1 MRIFQRKHIEVGP
14 LDLEGACVPELVAAR
29 ATEKPASL
37 ALTAGADTLT
47 YGALNARAN
56 GLATYLRSV
65 GVGTDVPV
73 GICLPRSLE
82 MVVAA
87 LGVLKAGGAYIPMDP
102 AYPSDRLAFML
113 DDAQAP
119 VLISNRRLAQRLPVG
134 ERELVEVGDPR
145 IAAHQPHF
153 PPNDISSTDL
163 AYIVYTSGSTGKP
176 KGVEVTHGSLANL
189 VAWHVQ
195 SFSVTAADRASH
207 VAGLGFD
214 ATVWELW
221 PYLAVGA
228 SVHLAD
234 ENTRN
239 SPELL
244 REWLLAQRVTIGF
257 VPTPLAERLL
267 TANVRWPRRSTLR
280 VLLTGGDALH
290 TYPPDGLPF
299 TLVNNYGPTECTVVA
314 TSAAVRPNESPKI
327 SPPIGR
333 AIANTQIH
341 LLDES
346 LTPVPDGLP
355 GEIYIGGAG
364 VARGYRNR
372 PDLTAERFIPDP
384 FAAEAGRRLYR
395 TGDLARRL
403 PDGQIAF
410 LGRTD
415 DQIKIRG
422 YRIEP
427 GEISSALNR
436 HPDIRGSIA
445 VAREDTPDER
455 RLVTYVVA
463 DANADLTHTVLR
475 DFLRESLPEYM
486 LPAVFV
492 RLDAFPLTPH
502 GKIDRGALPMPTPM
516 NTLQDTVM
524 AMPRTDTER
533 RVADIVAELLK
544 LEEVGLDDNFFLL
557 GGHSLLGAQLIAR
570 LRDAFGVQITL
581 RGLFEAPTVE
591 ELAAKLDYLV
601 ENRDAA
607 NATSSSLTC
616 CSPTWEEREPSAT
629 SETSSVGNQP

>member
-1 MRIFQRKHIEVGP
+1 
-14 LDLEGACVPELVAAR
+14 
-29 ATEKPASL
+29 
-37 ALTAGADTLT
+37 
-47 YGALNARAN
+47 
-56 GLATYLRSV
+56 
-65 GVGTDVPV
+65 
-73 GICLPRSLE
+73 

-113 DDAQAP
+113 EDAQAP
-119 VLISNRRLAQRLPVG
+119 VLISNRRLAQRLAPG
-134 ERELVEVGDPR
+134 QRELVDVEDSR
-145 IAAHQPHF
+145 IAAQQPDF
-153 PPNDISSTDL
+153 TPNDVAPTDL
-163 AYIVYTSGSTGKP
+163 AYVVYTSGSTGKP
-176 KGVEVTHGSLANL
+176 KGVEVTHGNLANL
-189 VAWHVQ
+189 VSWHVR
-195 SFSVTAADRASH
+195 SFSVTPSDRASH

-214 ATVWELW
+214 AAVWELW

-234 ENTRN
+234 EDTRN

-244 REWLLAQRVTIGF
+244 REWLMAERITIGF

-267 TANVRWPRRSTLR
+267 STNRRWPRASKLR

-314 TSAAVRPNESPKI
+314 TSGLVQPNASPKT
-327 SPPIGR
+327 PPTIGC
-333 AIANTQIH
+333 AITNAQIH

-346 LTPVPDGLP
+346 LTPVPDGSP
-355 GEIYIGGAG
+355 GEMYIGGAG

-384 FAAEAGRRLYR
+384 FAREAGRRLYR

-427 GEISSALNR
+427 GEVSSALNR
-436 HPDIRGSIA
+436 HPDIRASIA
-445 VAREDTPDER
+445 VAREDPPDER
-455 RLVTYVVA
+455 RLVAYVVVDGA
-463 DANADLTHTVLR
+463 ADLTHTAVR

-486 LPAVFV
+486 LPAIFV

-502 GKIDRGALPMPTPM
+502 GKIDRVMLPVPVPM
-516 NTLQDTVM
+516 NTLQDEVSAT
-524 AMPRTDTER
+524 PRTDTER
-533 RVADIVAELLK
+533 RVAEIIAELLK
-544 LEEVGLDDNFFLL
+544 LEKVGLDDNFFLL

-581 RGLFEAPTVE
+581 RGLFESPTVE
-591 ELAAKLDYLV
+591 ALSAKVDYLV
-601 ENRDAA
+601 ETEPTA
-607 NATSSSLTC
+607 NATSPSSTC
-616 CSPTWEEREPSAT
+616 CSPTWDQTEPSAM
-629 SETSSVGNQP
+629 SEASSIGNQP

>member
-1 MRIFQRKHIEVGP
+1 
-14 LDLEGACVPELVAAR
+14 L
-29 ATEKPASL
+29 L
-37 ALTAGADTLT
+37 ALTAGDEALT

-56 GLATYLRSV
+56 RLASYLRSV

-73 GICLPRSLE
+73 GICLPRSLD

-87 LGVLKAGGAYIPMDP
+87 LGVVKAGGAYIPMDP
-102 AYPSDRLAFML
+102 AYPPDRLAFML

-119 VLISNRRLAQRLPVG
+119 VFISNHELVQRFSAG
-134 ERELVEVGDPR
+134 KRELLDIEDPR
-145 IAAHQPHF
+145 IAAHRPDSS
-153 PPNDISSTDL
+153 PNDIASTDL
-163 AYIVYTSGSTGKP
+163 AYVVYTSGSTGKP
-176 KGVEVTHGSLANL
+176 KGVEVTHGNLANL
-189 VAWHVQ
+189 VSWHIQ
-195 SFSVTAADRASH
+195 SFSVTPSDRASH

-234 ENTRN
+234 EATRN

-244 REWLLAQRVTIGF
+244 RQWILAERITIGF

-267 TANVRWPRRSTLR
+267 NGNVRWPRRTKLR

-314 TSAAVRPNESPKI
+314 TSGVVTPNGSWKTP
-327 SPPIGR
+327 PPIGR
-333 AIANTQIH
+333 AITNTQIH

-346 LTPVPDGLP
+346 LRPVPDGSP
-355 GEIYIGGAG
+355 GEMFIGGAG

-372 PDLTAERFIPDP
+372 PNLTAERFIPDP
-384 FAAEAGRRLYR
+384 FAEWPGRRLYR

-455 RLVTYVVA
+455 RLVAYVVA
-463 DANADLTHTVLR
+463 DANADLTHTALR

-502 GKIDRGALPMPTPM
+502 GKIDRAVLPMPTLM
-516 NTLQDTVM
+516 NTLQDTVL

-591 ELAAKLDYLV
+591 ELSAKLDYLV
-601 ENRDAA
+601 ENGDTA
-607 NATSSSLTC
+607 NSPSSSLTC
-616 CSPTWEEREPSAT
+616 CSPTWEEREPSAM
-629 SETSSVGNQP
+629 SETSSMGNQP

>member
-1 MRIFQRKHIEVGP
+1 MRIFQRKHIEVGSP
-14 LDLEGACVPELVAAR
+14 GPGDACITELVAAR
-29 ATEKPASL
+29 ATEKPGSL
-37 ALTAGADTLT
+37 ALTAGEDSLT

-56 GLATYLRSV
+56 QLASYLRSR
-65 GVGTDVPV
+65 GIGTDVPV
-73 GICLPRSLE
+73 GICLPRSLD

-119 VLISNRRLAQRLPVG
+119 VLISSRRLALRFPVG
-134 ERELVEVGDPR
+134 QRELVDVDDRR
-145 IAAHQPHF
+145 IAAQQPDF
-153 PPNDISSTDL
+153 PPNDVAPTDL
-163 AYIVYTSGSTGKP
+163 AYVVYTSGSTGKP
-176 KGVEVTHGSLANL
+176 KGVEVTHGNLANL
-189 VAWHVQ
+189 VSWHVG
-195 SFSVTAADRASH
+195 SFSVTPSDRASH

-214 ATVWELW
+214 AAVWELW

-234 ENTRN
+234 EDTRN

-244 REWLLAQRVTIGF
+244 REWLMAERITIGF

-267 TANVRWPRRSTLR
+267 STNRRWPRTSKLR

-290 TYPPDGLPF
+290 TYPPDGVPF

-314 TSAAVRPNESPKI
+314 TSGRVLPNASPKA
-327 SPPIGR
+327 SPSIGR
-333 AIANTQIH
+333 AITNTQIH

-346 LTPVPDGLP
+346 LTPVPDGSP
-355 GEIYIGGAG
+355 GEMYIGGAG

-372 PDLTAERFIPDP
+372 PDLTAERFVPDP
-384 FAAEAGRRLYR
+384 FAREAGRRLYR

-455 RLVTYVVA
+455 RLVAYVVT
-463 DANADLTHTVLR
+463 DPNADLTHTGLR

-492 RLDAFPLTPH
+492 RLDALPLTPH
-502 GKIDRGALPMPTPM
+502 GKIDRAVLPMPGPM
-516 NTLQDTVM
+516 NVLQDRVS
-524 AMPRTDTER
+524 AMPSTDTER
-533 RVADIVAELLK
+533 RVAKIVAELLK

-570 LRDAFGVQITL
+570 LRGAFGVQLTL
-581 RGLFEAPTVE
+581 RGLFESPTVE
-591 ELAAKLDYLV
+591 ALSAKVDDLV
-601 ENRDAA
+601 EHGDA
-607 NATSSSLTC
+607 NATSPSPTC
-616 CSPTWEEREPSAT
+616 CPPARAERVASAG
-629 SETSSVGNQP
+629 SETSSIGSPP